1 MSLPLQLFSWNAW
14 APWLIRKASFWLFK
28 SRITQRKK
36 DDDNESD
43 QDDQDDQG
51 GDGDD
56 DNNDD
61 DDRHDDDHDDFDTGD
76 DDMNKQKLKHVVP
89 GTNDKNKNNNRST
102 PAAHPGR
109 EALGFV
115 AIDGT
120 IFKVIILSVAR
131 WSPDTSLSWSLTG
144 KYRRT
149 ISPFTSGRKDWYL
162 CICLYKDIYTLQETN
177 ISPKNRIL
185 KMIFLFPRWDMLVP
199 WRVYIQRD
207 RYIHIG
213 TYHWPKLLLQVDGN
227 FCPFICKATVFSSPN
242 SSAEHPNK
250 NKAFSFMHQII
261 LKK

>member
-36 DDDNESD
+36 DDDNDSD

-51 GDGDD
+51 GDGDDD

-61 DDRHDDDHDDFDTGD
+61 DDRHDDDHDDFDTDD

-144 KYRRT
+144 KYRSIELFHHLHLVGRT
-149 ISPFTSGRKDWYL
+149 DISAY
-162 CICLYKDIYTLQETN
+162 
-177 ISPKNRIL
+177 
-185 KMIFLFPRWDMLVP
+185 
-199 WRVYIQRD
+199 VYIKI
-207 RYIHIG
+207 YIPSRKL
-213 TYHWPKLLLQVDGN
+213 TYPPKIA
-227 FCPFICKATVFSSPN
+227 FWRW
-242 SSAEHPNK
+242 
-250 NKAFSFMHQII
+250 FSFSQGGIC
-261 LKK
+261 